1 MIDIENKVVNEIKT
15 TLVAQYPE
23 IKVYAEFIPEKA
35 TYPCVS
41 VNEIT
46 NMVAEQYRDCSAIEN
61 YAIIGYEINAF
72 SEGTNNKAQC
82 KNIVENIDNTMLG
95 LGFTR
100 TSKTPIPN
108 SDRSIYRIVIRYSGL
123 VSKGI
128 TKGSNTKY
136 TIYKN

>member
-15 TLVAQYPE
+15 SLVNEFPD

-41 VNEIT
+41 VNEIG
-46 NMVAEQYRDCSAIEN
+46 NYVAEQHRDNSSIEN
-61 YAIIGYEINAF
+61 YANLSYEINAF

-95 LGFTR
+95 LGFSR

-108 SDRSIYRIVIRYSGL
+108 SDRSIYRIVIRYNGL

-128 TKGSNTKY
+128 EVGSNTKY